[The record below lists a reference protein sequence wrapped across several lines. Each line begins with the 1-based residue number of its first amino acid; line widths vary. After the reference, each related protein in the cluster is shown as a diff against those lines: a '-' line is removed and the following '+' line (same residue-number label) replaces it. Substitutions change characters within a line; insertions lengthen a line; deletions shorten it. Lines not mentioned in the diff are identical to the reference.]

1 MSSREI
7 FDPKLLGATK
17 TYTFDFTS
25 DLATGETISTQ
36 SVTATTY
43 SGTDAVPSSIISGVA
58 STSGA
63 IVSQK
68 ITGGV
73 LGTMYELLCQIT
85 TSLGQTLQKSA
96 FLAVVPD
103 LL

>member
-1 MSSREI
+1 MSSRAI
-7 FDPKLLGATK
+7 LDPKLLGETK
-17 TYTFDFTS
+17 TITFDFTS
-25 DLATGETISTQ
+25 SLVIGETISTQ
-36 SVTATTY
+36 TVTASTY
-43 SGTDAVPSSIISGVA
+43 SGTDATPSGVISGIA

-63 IVSQK
+63 VVSQK

-85 TSLGQTLQKSA
+85 TSLGQTLQQSA

>member
-17 TYTFDFTS
+17 VYTFDFTS
-25 DLATGETISTQ
+25 DLSTGETISTQ

-43 SGTDAVPSSIISGVA
+43 SRTDAAPTSIISGSA

-63 IVSQK
+63 IVSQTL
-68 ITGGV
+68 IRGV
-73 LGTMYELLCQIT
+73 LGVLYDLLCQVTI
-85 TSLGQTLQKSA
+85 SLGQTLQKNS
-96 FLAVVPD
+96 FLALWAD
-103 LL
+103 LC